1 MWKYLRFA
9 IKYGNSIENIK
20 FCLMTTLHKEQETEF
35 GQRVKKAKSMFEI
48 CAACDIEEEF
58 KTHVR
63 SVAKIS
69 DQKTVLELEELYR
82 SLTRYD
88 PLEGAESDVEGEDE
102 QPNKKQ
108 KTSDEVVM
116 DVFFVSRD
124 YKLPVSHV
132 FNVKS
137 YLCNPC
143 WVLQSKYPKNLI
155 NNYCVR
161 NKLSLPE
168 YTTRK
173 APNGGF
179 LSVLRYSMFLLLF
192 FIIIFSLIM
201 PCFAVWR
208 KQNILS
214 RNPM

>member
-124 YKLPVSHV
+124 YKLP
-132 FNVKS
+132 
-137 YLCNPC
+137 
-143 WVLQSKYPKNLI
+143 SKYPKNLI

-179 LSVLRYSMFLLLF
+179 LSVL
-192 FIIIFSLIM
+192 SLEKTKYTFTK
-201 PCFAVWR
+201 PHVNKKKAEQAAALVGA
-208 KQNILS
+208 KALKLDND
-214 RNPM
+214 

>member
-1 MWKYLRFA
+1 MRL
-9 IKYGNSIENIK
+9 E
-20 FCLMTTLHKEQETEF
+20 
-35 GQRVKKAKSMFEI
+35 
-48 CAACDIEEEF
+48 
-58 KTHVR
+58 
-63 SVAKIS
+63 
-69 DQKTVLELEELYR
+69 TVLELEELYR

-124 YKLPVSHV
+124 YKLP
-132 FNVKS
+132 
-137 YLCNPC
+137 
-143 WVLQSKYPKNLI
+143 SKYPKNLI